1 MRRREN
7 PLPPD
12 INARLQQARQAL
24 EKDPRAVFAYLF
36 GGFGRGKSTPLSDID
51 IAVYLDRSADVSATK
66 LDLIGA
72 FMQALDTDEVDI
84 VILNEAPLS
93 LAGRVQQTARVLID
107 KVPSQRFAYE
117 SLIRRQFA
125 DFAVRERM
133 ILFRRFGIDR

>member
-1 MRRREN
+1 MLNNSLLKVCIMRRREN

-12 INARLQQARQAL
+12 INARLQQARLAL

-84 VILNEAPLS
+84 GHGS
-93 LAGRVQQTARVLID
+93 KRVVL
-107 KVPSQRFAYE
+107 
-117 SLIRRQFA
+117 
-125 DFAVRERM
+125 
-133 ILFRRFGIDR
+133 G